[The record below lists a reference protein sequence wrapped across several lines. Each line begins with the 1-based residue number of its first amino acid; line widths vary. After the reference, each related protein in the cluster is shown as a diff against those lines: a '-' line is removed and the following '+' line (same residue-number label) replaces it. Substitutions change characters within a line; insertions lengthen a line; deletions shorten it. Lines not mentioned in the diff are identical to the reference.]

1 MQGATAALIPL
12 LRKLGELAVAEFTL
26 DKRVKKR
33 VESLREELDMMHAVL
48 HDLGDV
54 PAEQLKPPVR
64 IWAAKVRELSYN
76 MEDAVDTY
84 MVRLHH
90 DSHGDV
96 GPNNMKNRV
105 KKFIKRTKNLFS
117 NGKALHQISGAV
129 QDAQRR
135 AKVLG
140 DLRKRYML
148 EEHTKGEGNT
158 IDPRL
163 KAVYKD
169 VTELVGIEGIR
180 DQLIQKL
187 LHGDDMSSKQLK
199 TLSIVGFGGL
209 GKTTLTKAVYD
220 KIIVKFDCGV
230 FLPVSRNPNITS
242 IFKKMLYDLDKIT
255 FKDIN
260 ESAKD
265 NQQLIN
271 ELRAFLQDR
280 RYLIVID
287 DIWDEEAWEI
297 IKCAFSRSDLGSR
310 VITTTRINSVSKA
323 CCPFSGDIIHEMKSL
338 DDDDSKSLFH
348 KRIFS
353 QGSECPVELE
363 EVSREILKKC
373 DGVPLAIIT
382 IASLLASND
391 QHIRPKYEWD
401 KVLSSIGRGLAE
413 GRTAKDMEIIL
424 SFSYYDLPSHLKT
437 CFLYLSIFPED
448 HWIDRSGLIW
458 RWIAEGFIRGG
469 HQEISL
475 FEVGETYY
483 SELINRNLIQPIY
496 SDAEF
501 RAEGC
506 RVHDMVLD
514 LICSLSSE
522 ENFVTIW
529 DGSKHNKNNSD
540 SMVRRLSFQNSMSEL
555 TTHQVDATS
564 MSKLRS
570 VTLFR
575 TDDNLIRS
583 LSSLQLLR
591 VLDLSGCD
599 LWKNS
604 YQIDLRCVEKLL
616 HLRYLGLQGTL
627 VDALPI
633 EIGKLQFLQ
642 TLDFRFVVGESIG
655 LQLQSL
661 EVPSSVVRLGNL
673 MCLYVY
679 ENTRLPVGIDNL
691 VSLEELSVVT
701 VDGTNAIEKE
711 LGKLVKLRVLR
722 ILWEGDDESVCNSL
736 LTSLANLQNLR
747 TLEIY
752 HDGNARFDANCDGWV
767 PPPRLH
773 ALWFD
778 SCTSTL
784 PRWMNSSLL
793 PVLSYLLIEVDRVRP
808 EVDIQILGKL
818 PALCFLNLNT
828 TRAQYT
834 PVKRFIIGHD
844 AFPCLRE
851 CILYNFQTGPS
862 MFPRGSMPRLEY
874 IDFCARA
881 SHITGGDLDVDV
893 RHLPSLHKVTVRLW
907 SEVDCLAAVQ
917 KAADM
922 LNKALDVHP
931 NHPALHHWF
940 EEALPEELVQAKEPA
955 AAITVSD
962 RGGEAVVM

>member
-1 MQGATAALIPL
+1 MQGATGALITL

-48 HDLGDV
+48 HELGDV
-54 PAEQLKPPVR
+54 PAEQLKPPVQ

-105 KKFIKRTKNLFS
+105 KKFIKRTKKLFS

-129 QDAQRR
+129 RDAQRH
-135 AKVLG
+135 AQELG

-148 EEHTKGEGNT
+148 EVHTKGEGNT

-163 KAVYKD
+163 QAVYKD
-169 VTELVGIEGIR
+169 VMELVGIEGIR
-180 DQLIQKL
+180 DELIQKL
-187 LHGDDMSSKQLK
+187 LGEDEMSSKQLK

-220 KIIVKFDCGV
+220 KIIVQFDCGV
-230 FLPVSRNPNITS
+230 FVPVSRNPNITR
-242 IFKKMLYDLDKIT
+242 IFKKMLYGLDRIK
-255 FKDIN
+255 FADIN
-260 ESAKD
+260 ESVRD
-265 NQQLIN
+265 NQQLID
-271 ELRAFLQDR
+271 ELRAFLQDK

-297 IKCAFSRSDLGSR
+297 IKCAFSKSDLRSR
-310 VITTTRINSVSKA
+310 VITTTRINSVSEA

-338 DDDDSKSLFH
+338 DNDDSKRLFH
-348 KRIFS
+348 KRIFP
-353 QGSECPVELE
+353 QGCQCPVELE
-363 EVSREILKKC
+363 QVSREILKKC
-373 DGVPLAIIT
+373 GGVPLAIIT

-391 QHIRPKYEWD
+391 KHIKLKYEWD

-413 GRTAKDMEIIL
+413 GRTTKDMQIIL
-424 SFSYYDLPSHLKT
+424 SFSYYDLPSHLKP

-448 HWIDRSGLIW
+448 YEIDRDLLIW
-458 RWIAEGFIRGG
+458 RWIAEGFILGG
-469 HQEISL
+469 QQEISL

-483 SELINRNLIQPIY
+483 NELINRNLIQPIY
-496 SDAEF
+496 ADVEF

-529 DGSKHNKNNSD
+529 DGSKQNKNNSD

-599 LWKNS
+599 LRKS
-604 YQIDLRCVEKLL
+604 SCQIDLRCVEKLL
-616 HLRYLGLQGTL
+616 HLRYLGLRNTL
-627 VDALPI
+627 VDPLHI

-642 TLDFRFVVGESIG
+642 ILDFTPGK
-655 LQLQSL
+655 SL

-679 ENTRLPVGIDNL
+679 ENTILPVGIDNL

-701 VDGTNAIEKE
+701 VDGTNATEKE
-711 LGKLVKLRVLR
+711 LGKLVQLRVLR
-722 ILWEGDDESVCNSL
+722 LWWKGDDESVCNSL
-736 LTSLANLQNLR
+736 LMSLANLQKLR
-747 TLEIY
+747 TLEISQY
-752 HDGNARFDANCDGWV
+752 GDARFDASWNGWV
-767 PPPRLH
+767 PPPHLH
-773 ALWFD
+773 ALWFR
-778 SCTSTL
+778 SCTSAL
-784 PRWMNSSLL
+784 RRWINSSLL
-793 PVLSYLLIEVDRVRP
+793 PVLSYLFIQVDRVRP
-808 EVDIQILGKL
+808 EVDMQIIGKL

-834 PVKRFIIGHD
+834 PVEGFIIGHD

-851 CILYNFQTGPS
+851 CMLTNFQIGPS
-862 MFPRGSMPRLEY
+862 MFPRGSMPRLETLY
-874 IDFCARA
+874 FCARA
-881 SHITGGDLDVDV
+881 SHITGGDLDVDM
-893 RHLPSLHKVTVRLW
+893 RHLPSLQKVTVRLW
-907 SEVDCLAAVQ
+907 SEEDCLPAVQ

-940 EEALPEELVQAKEPA
+940 EEPLPEERVQAKEPA

-962 RGGEAVVM
+962 RGSEAVVM